1 MKLSFQS
8 AGSAGDL
15 TLLVNTPVPPEELRP
30 IAQRLLSIDQ
40 LQASRVC
47 FLTKPIG
54 SGVIRLNFPGNVFS
68 SNAMA
73 LGALAF
79 AVEQGIYRE
88 KKLLIEAAGL
98 TDPCTVH
105 VNPLAGQAAVDLPL
119 PTAVEKIS
127 ILGQEVPMIVFPGIL
142 HLLWKGSDAPPTASL
157 LPALQTLCQE
167 KNSPA
172 AGCMLWDFRA
182 KSMHPLVYRAEE
194 ENLISR
200 STCSSGAAAAA
211 AWTALHNREHQR
223 RLEVHQPGG
232 TIQTT
237 AICPSGK
244 LRRLTAAFPVALGP
258 TYEITF

>member
-15 TLLVNTPVPPEELRP
+15 TLLVNTPIPPEEHLS
-30 IAQRLLSIDQ
+30 IARHLLSIDQ

-47 FLTKPIG
+47 FLSNPIG
-54 SGVIRLNFPGNVFS
+54 NGVIRLNFPGNVFS
-68 SNAMA
+68 GNAMA

-79 AVEQGIYRE
+79 AVAQGIYRE
-88 KKLLIEAAGL
+88 KKFLIEASGL

-105 VNPLAGQAAVDLPL
+105 VNPLAGQAIVDLPL

-127 ILGQEVPMIVFPGIL
+127 LLGQEVPMIVFPGIL
-142 HLLWKGSDAPPTASL
+142 HLLWNGTDSPPTTSL

-167 KNSPA
+167 KNCPA
-172 AGCMLWDFRA
+172 AGCMIWDFRA
-182 KSMHPLVYRAEE
+182 QSMHPLVYRAEE
-194 ENLISR
+194 ENLLSR

-237 AICPSGK
+237 AVCPSGK
-244 LRRLTAAFPVALGP
+244 LRRLTAAFPVVLGP
-258 TYEITF
+258 TYDLTF